1 MIALQLISFSMST
14 KIKTEEFSKTLNR
27 ILKTTSPK
35 LHIDGEYLKKN
46 GMKEGESLGKVLN
59 LIEKEWIDNSFKI
72 SKNRI
77 IEIIRDNSN

>member
-1 MIALQLISFSMST
+1 MIALINRFSMST

-59 LIEKEWIDNSFKI
+59 LIEKEWIDKIVKI